1 MPRFDRDRSQSDPGE
16 DERVVPLSDLVN
28 DPADLDGRKRA
39 ARSDHR
45 SVSAF
50 VRLMILSKL
59 HELGYLDE
67 DFGIKD
73 PDIEETVPD
82 GLPAVK
88 AS

>member
-1 MPRFDRDRSQSDPGE
+1 MTIPNPQARGDKPE
-16 DERVVPLSDLVN
+16 PLDHLLSIPIWTGHNAVL
-28 DPADLDGRKRA
+28 KRA